1 MLGALHDR
9 PGGVS
14 SMADPRPQ
22 APPAPAS
29 RPDLAAALDELSSR
43 ASQEHDVAAVYA
55 LTAHVAVT
63 VGTVALTVVADEDRH
78 LELGAVAHRPARA
91 RPDIT
96 TRLHDTLPATSEQVR
111 RLLRGATRQLRG
123 SELRTLRSA
132 DVAGALSE
140 IPDGH
145 VAVATLERRGRWYG
159 GVVVVRRRKAGPFEE
174 ADLTFLDEV
183 AHRAGVHL
191 DTAHS
196 FADLARAERLAQ
208 TRADQ
213 QAAVA
218 DLGAFA
224 LRQDELAP
232 VLDRAARV
240 VAEGLQVPMVS
251 LMAVERDRLVLRA
264 AVGVG
269 GSALGDVTVP
279 VDGKTQA
286 ARALASA
293 TPLVVDDLARDDRFA
308 ANPVLESAGVRS
320 SIAVRVEGRDAPFG
334 VLAAHD
340 LVPHSF
346 TPADVE
352 FVRTVALVVAG
363 AATQTRLAPAAACGP
378 GDPVPVG
385 EPGAGDLVVR
395 PSRDRSVPAS
405 SYVADTEAAHRLAFF
420 EHCMDGLLVT
430 SPDGRILD
438 ANPAACSL
446 LGYSRADLR
455 ALGRSHLADP
465 TDRRWTEALRERREN
480 GRLRRELTFLRGDG
494 SRLEAEVTSAIFE
507 MHGEERTAMVVR
519 DVRDR
524 VRLEREL
531 RKNLEDHTR
540 LALVDE
546 LTGLPN
552 RRSFFTTAERLL
564 TEASAAGRSLHVL
577 VADVDGLKPTNDR
590 FGHQAGDEL
599 LADVAEVLTAHFT
612 IASVVARLAGDEF
625 VLVVDDYDED
635 EVAALVGSL
644 DAAMEDC
651 RVRHGRAFP
660 VEVSIGAAVHRPS
673 DETTLD
679 ELLQRADTAMYATK
693 QHRARTRRHR

>member
-1 MLGALHDR
+1 M
-9 PGGVS
+9 V
-14 SMADPRPQ
+14 ADPRPHGTT
-22 APPAPAS
+22 AAS
-29 RPDLAAALDELSSR
+29 WRPELAAALDELSSR

-63 VGTVALTVVADEDRH
+63 VGTVALTVVAHEDRH

-96 TRLHDTLPATSEQVR
+96 TRLHDSLPATSERVG

-123 SELRTLRSA
+123 SELRTLRAA
-132 DVAGALSE
+132 DVGGALAE

-159 GVVVVRRRKAGPFEE
+159 GLVVVRRRKAGPFGD
-174 ADLTFLDEV
+174 ADLAFLDEV

-208 TRADQ
+208 TRAEQ

-218 DLGAFA
+218 DLGSFA
-224 LRQDELAP
+224 LRQDELQP
-232 VLDRAARV
+232 VLDRATRV
-240 VAEGLQVPMVS
+240 VAEGLQVPVVS
-251 LMAVERDRLVLRA
+251 LMTVEGDQLLLRS
-264 AVGVG
+264 GVG
-269 GSALGDVTVP
+269 LGDGVLGEVTVP
-279 VDGKTQA
+279 LGGATQA
-286 ARALASA
+286 ARALASEA
-293 TPLVVDDLARDDRFA
+293 PLVVDDLAHDRRFA
-308 ANPVLESAGVRS
+308 GNPVLDAAGVRS
-320 SIAVRVEGRDAPFG
+320 SIAVRIVGRDAPYG

-340 LVPHSF
+340 VVPHSF

-363 AATQTRLAPAAACGP
+363 AAAQAGRSPSGSGRSPAKVSRPAPLDGSDEHAP
-378 GDPVPVG
+378 
-385 EPGAGDLVVR
+385 VR
-395 PSRDRSVPAS
+395 PAVPP
-405 SYVADTEAAHRLAFF
+405 SYLADEQAAGRLAFF
-420 EHCMDGLLVT
+420 EHALDGLLVT
-430 SPDGRILD
+430 APDGRIFD
-438 ANPAACSL
+438 ANPAACAL
-446 LGYSRADLR
+446 LGYNREELR

-465 TDRRWTEALRERREN
+465 ADRRWSDALRERRET

-494 SRLEAEVTSAIFE
+494 SALEAEVTSQIFE
-507 MHGEERTAMVVR
+507 VHGEERTAMVIR

-552 RRSFFTTAERLL
+552 RRSFFTTTERLL

-590 FGHQAGDEL
+590 FGHQAGDQL

-635 EVAALVGSL
+635 EVTALVDSL
-644 DAAMEDC
+644 DAAMEEC
-651 RVRHGRAFP
+651 RVRHGRPFP
-660 VEVSIGAAVHRPS
+660 VEVSIGSAVHHPD
-673 DETTLD
+673 DESTLD

-693 QHRARTRRHR
+693 QHRTRARPPR